1 MAARDGADLFTEHA
15 KLLAEYEKIISK
27 AQRAA
32 AGQGQL
38 SPLEHWREAVK
49 EAEGIIAGV
58 SGARSEDEARQVAAD
73 ELERG
78 EADPVLYRAVVE
90 PDANEP
96 QVTMQDAKEM
106 YRVERMN
113 GASGRNQINR
123 LERVCKRI
131 EGSLGPLNKI
141 ALVDLKR
148 EHARNLRDDMLA
160 TKKRDGSPLSP
171 SSVRRELDMVRAMV
185 SIAITEH
192 DPKGRLT
199 TPLMGLRWL
208 KPTQHP
214 ILNGISVGK
223 CWCRRRGG
231 IRTYEQQ
238 QIELAGEPDCVIDE
252 DDEFESTSE
261 LVTFERIKTVSV
273 TKVSALT

>member
-1 MAARDGADLFTEHA
+1 MVVVMKLKYVDELSGGRMRFRRRYPKSLVRTLGDEVFQVAMTARDGADLFTEHA

-192 DPKGRLT
+192 DL
-199 TPLMGLRWL
+199 
-208 KPTQHP
+208 
-214 ILNGISVGK
+214 
-223 CWCRRRGG
+223 
-231 IRTYEQQ
+231 
-238 QIELAGEPDCVIDE
+238 
-252 DDEFESTSE
+252 
-261 LVTFERIKTVSV
+261 
-273 TKVSALT
+273 